1 VAGAVSVTGEGGAQ
15 PVTGPS
21 LTYRKLLA
29 RVESTSQ
36 LPISPTA
43 AALTVGSEAI
53 TAGLMGAGSRVEVI
67 AQLQPDL
74 DHPSGYVW
82 AGGGTEFDVAAGTTL
97 FARTVIKQRPPL
109 SFVVPALKEWPGF
122 N

>member
-1 VAGAVSVTGEGGAQ
+1 VD
-15 PVTGPS
+15 
-21 LTYRKLLA
+21 
-29 RVESTSQ
+29 STSQ

-82 AGGGTEFDVAAGTTL
+82 AGGRYGVRRGCRHYAFRSNGNQAAATL
-97 FARTVIKQRPPL
+97 VLRGAGP
-109 SFVVPALKEWPGF
+109 
-122 N
+122 